1 MIFVNKFVGST
12 TAIVPICA
20 LVLMSCG
27 GGDGGDYATLPLVTA
42 ATQPTLPPEST
53 TTLPEAVDYYTI
65 QQGDTLFGIAQ
76 SFGVTLEDLIA
87 FNGITDPDAIE
98 AGQKLKVPPVGASIP
113 PAVTTTVAQTT
124 TP

>member
-1 MIFVNKFVGST
+1 MNKLVGS
-12 TAIVPICA
+12 AVLLGA
-20 LVLMSCG
+20 LVVSSCG
-27 GGDGGDYATLPLVTA
+27 GGDNGDYDTLPLITTA
-42 ATQPTLPPEST
+42 TPAPAAVEST
-53 TTLPEAVDYYTI
+53 TTMPEAVEYYTI

-113 PAVTTTVAQTT
+113 PGPTTTVAQTT

>member
-1 MIFVNKFVGST
+1 MHKFVG
-12 TAIVPICA
+12 AA
-20 LVLMSCG
+20 GMFVLLATSACG
-27 GGDGGDYATLPLVTA
+27 GGGNGDYDTLPLITM
-42 ATQPTLPPEST
+42 ATEPAPVIAST

-65 QQGDTLFGIAQ
+65 QQGDTLYAIAD

-113 PAVTTTVAQTT
+113 PAPTTTVAQTT